1 MSWTQG
7 SAHIWP
13 SPRGCRFEEPLAN
26 LLNEQHR
33 TMKELLEQLKMRKSS
48 ARQQQEAERVK
59 PQPEKAQQTL
69 ILDPAQR
76 QRLQHQM
83 QQVRLRVGQR
93 GHCLAH
99 SGTATHRGAALGRS
113 ETCRLG
119 AGETAGPGSSH
130 NPDLDSQVQE
140 SCGSGK
146 DTRKDPTVSRVLDFS
161 ESLAL
166 HSEFNSL
173 PARVGFLLSNLS
185 FCGWR

>member
-1 MSWTQG
+1 MDPGQCSHPAV
-7 SAHIWP
+7 S
-13 SPRGCRFEEPLAN
+13 RGRRFEEPLAN

-48 ARQQQEAERVK
+48 ARQQQEADRVK

-83 QQVRLRVGQR
+83 QQVRLRVGWR
-93 GHCLAH
+93 WHCPAH
-99 SGTATHRGAALGRS
+99 SGTATPRGAALGRS

-130 NPDLDSQVQE
+130 SPDLDSQVQE

-146 DTRKDPTVSRVLDFS
+146 NTLRTRQCPEFWISVSPW
-161 ESLAL
+161 
-166 HSEFNSL
+166 HSIRNMTASL
-173 PARVGFLLSNLS
+173 PESVFFFPNSVSMVGS
-185 FCGWR
+185 

>member
-7 SAHIWP
+7 SAHIRP
-13 SPRGCRFEEPLAN
+13 SPRGRRFEEPLAN

-83 QQVRLRVGQR
+83 QQVRLRR
-93 GHCLAH
+93 
-99 SGTATHRGAALGRS
+99 AALALPGPRRHS
-113 ETCRLG
+113 Q
-119 AGETAGPGSSH
+119 APGS
-130 NPDLDSQVQE
+130 
-140 SCGSGK
+140 GFGK
-146 DTRKDPTVSRVLDFS
+146 VRNVSSWCRGNRRPRVV
-161 ESLAL
+161 
-166 HSEFNSL
+166 
-173 PARVGFLLSNLS
+173 PQP
-185 FCGWR
+185 